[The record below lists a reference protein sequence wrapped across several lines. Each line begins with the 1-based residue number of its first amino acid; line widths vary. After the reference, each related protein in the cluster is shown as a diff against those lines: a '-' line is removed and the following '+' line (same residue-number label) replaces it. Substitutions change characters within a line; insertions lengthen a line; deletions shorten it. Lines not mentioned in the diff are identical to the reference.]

1 MVKKLAA
8 EVFTPSRRCD
18 IPDELMLVET
28 KMENW
33 MLSPLVIGQ
42 MRAAHLYIY
51 IYICIGFWHFL
62 SSLTRPLTLGRIL
75 EA

>member
-8 EVFTPSRRCD
+8 EVFTLSRRCD

-51 IYICIGFWHFL
+51 IYV
-62 SSLTRPLTLGRIL
+62 
-75 EA
+75 